1 MEGIVIMSKKEVDQ
15 IEVFEKLKKKAITQK
30 QASQLLNLSVR
41 QIKRK
46 LREYRQYGAASLV
59 HKGRGKPSNNKID
72 QQAVDA
78 AITIVK
84 DTYWDFGPTLA
95 HEKLTENQVC
105 DFGLSKL
112 RAEMIAVG
120 LWQPK
125 RRRKLKVHELRERRT
140 CFGELSQLDGSP
152 HDWFEGR
159 APYCNLNVLIDDATN
174 IPMLEF
180 SETETTQS
188 YFSLLELY
196 FVQYGLP
203 RAIYADRHSI
213 FQVNTPTN
221 LDYKKPK
228 HSSEHEGL
236 TQFGRAMNELG
247 IALIPANS
255 PQAKGRVEKLNATL
269 QNRLV
274 KELRLRN
281 ICSIKEANQYLPE
294 FTKTFVARFSV
305 PARSNVDMH
314 RQLPAGIDLMKILCV
329 KEQRYLSKSL
339 TFQYKTTIYQI
350 KTQRSAYALR
360 KTLVIICER
369 FDGSVT
375 IWDTKG
381 TQLEFVTMRK
391 VIHKPEIS
399 AKELNGEVDAI
410 LSKQTQ
416 ERYMK
421 RNPWESDPEDFEKPN
436 LYQKPMGRM

>member
-1 MEGIVIMSKKEVDQ
+1 MKGIVVMSKKEIDQ
-15 IEVFEKLKKKAITQK
+15 IEVFEKLTRKAIKQK
-30 QASQLLNLSVR
+30 QAGQLLNLSDR

-46 LREYRQYGAASLV
+46 LRDYRKYGVSSLA
-59 HKGRGKPSNNKID
+59 HKGRGKPSNNTID
-72 QQAVDA
+72 QQAIDA
-78 AITIVK
+78 VINIVK

-105 DFGLSKL
+105 DFSVSKL
-112 RAEMIAVG
+112 RAEMIVIG

-125 RRRKLKVHELRERRT
+125 SRRKLKIHELRERRA

-159 APYCNLNVLIDDATN
+159 APYCNLNVIIDDATN
-174 IPMLEF
+174 TPMLEF
-180 SETETTQS
+180 SETENTQS
-188 YFSLLELY
+188 YFSLLEQY

-221 LDYKKPK
+221 LDCKKPK
-228 HSSEHEGL
+228 HTSENEGL
-236 TQFGRAMNELG
+236 TQFGRAMDELG

-274 KELRLRN
+274 KELRLKN
-281 ICSIKEANQYLPE
+281 ICSIKDANQYLPE
-294 FTKTFVARFSV
+294 FVSTFSARFSV
-305 PARSNVDMH
+305 PPRSKVDMH
-314 RQLPAGIDLMKILCV
+314 RRLPTGIDLTKVLCTKV
-329 KEQRYLSKSL
+329 QRYLSKSL
-339 TFQYKTTIYQI
+339 TFQYKANIYQI
-350 KTQRSAYALR
+350 KTERSAYTLR
-360 KTLVIICER
+360 KTLVTICER
-369 FDGSVT
+369 FDGVVT

-381 TQLEFVTMRK
+381 KRLEFVTMRK

-410 LSKQTQ
+410 LVRQTQ
-416 ERYMK
+416 VRYMK
-421 RNPWESDPEDFEKPN
+421 RNPWESDPEDFEGPN
-436 LYQKPMGRM
+436 LYQKPMGRV